1 MSRPTLSY
9 GLNLPNKKPQGLS
22 LPKANNAQKRKRTIF
37 DSDSEDD
44 GAQKEGDGSVEIST
58 IGGFGDDD
66 DNTINSNNDDEGRPS
81 SKKKPATS
89 RRKNPPHQMNHYT
102 NLSSLHSSKKH
113 AQTAEALDSSI
124 YGYDAVY
131 DSLHAKP
138 TSASSSSAAD
148 KEASTPK
155 YMTALLRSA
164 EIRKRDQ
171 LRARDKRLQRE
182 REAEGEEYA
191 DKEKF
196 VTAAYK
202 AQQEEAQRI
211 EAEEAEREREEEERR
226 KRGGGMV
233 GFYKNMLERGAK
245 RHEEVVRAAEE
256 AARSRPAEDGV
267 DKAKLQEGKEEMEA
281 REKSEAHIA
290 AELNARGANII
301 LNDEGQVVDKRQLL
315 TAGLNVVQK
324 SSKVKAA
331 PAVGAEKAAGSAGW
345 GGEARWRGVDV
356 AGSGRA
362 GQRARQTEMLTA
374 QLEERMRKEEEEN
387 EAKAKELAAKI
398 KSAKTASDVQS
409 ARERYLARKREKEEQ
424 QAEKEKKGA

>member
-22 LPKANNAQKRKRTIF
+22 LPKANNPQKRKRTIF
-37 DSDSEDD
+37 DSDSEDE
-44 GAQKEGDGSVEIST
+44 GAQKEGNGSVEIST
-58 IGGFGDDD
+58 IGGLDD
-66 DNTINSNNDDEGRPS
+66 DNASNSNDNGGRS
-81 SKKKPATS
+81 SKKPATS
-89 RRKNPPHQMNHYT
+89 KRKSPPPQINHYT

-124 YGYDAVY
+124 YDYDAVY

-138 TSASSSSAAD
+138 PPTSSSAAA

-171 LRARDKRLQRE
+171 LRARDKQLQRE

-202 AQQEEAQRI
+202 AQQEEARRI

-226 KRGGGMV
+226 KKGGGMV
-233 GFYKNMLERGAK
+233 GFYKDMLERGEK

-256 AARSRPAEDGV
+256 AARSRPAEEGV
-267 DKAKLQEGKEEMEA
+267 NKEKLPEEKEELEA
-281 REKSEAHIA
+281 GEKNEAQIA

-301 LNDEGQVVDKRQLL
+301 LNDEGKVVDKRQLL
-315 TAGLNVVQK
+315 TAGLNVAQK
-324 SSKVKAA
+324 PSKAKVA
-331 PAVGAEKAAGSAGW
+331 PAAGAEKAAGSAGW
-345 GGEARWRGVDV
+345 GGEGRFRGVDV

-362 GQRARQTEMLTA
+362 GQRARQTEMLAA
-374 QLEERMRKEEEEN
+374 QLEERMRKEEEEK
-387 EAKAKELAAKI
+387 EAKAKELAAKV
-398 KSAKTASDVQS
+398 KSSKTVTDVQS
-409 ARERYLARKREKEEQ
+409 ARERYLARKKEREKQAGKEQ
-424 QAEKEKKGA
+424 EKT

>member
-9 GLNLPNKKPQGLS
+9 GLNLPNKKRQGLP
-22 LPKANNAQKRKRTIF
+22 LPNTNNPQKRKRTIF

-44 GAQKEGDGSVEIST
+44 SAQKEGDGSVEIST
-58 IGGFGDDD
+58 IGGLDDD
-66 DNTINSNNDDEGRPS
+66 DHNNSTTTRNTDDEGRHS
-81 SKKKPATS
+81 SKKPATS
-89 RRKNPPHQMNHYT
+89 KLKNPPPQTNHYT
-102 NLSSLHSSKKH
+102 NLSSLHSSRKH

-124 YGYDAVY
+124 YDYDAVY

-138 TSASSSSAAD
+138 PSTSSSAAAN
-148 KEASTPK
+148 EASTPK

-171 LRARDKRLQRE
+171 LRARDKQLQRE

-202 AQQEEAQRI
+202 AQQEEARRI

-226 KRGGGMV
+226 KKGGGMV
-233 GFYKNMLERGAK
+233 GFYKSMLERGAK

-256 AARSRPAEDGV
+256 AVRSRPAEDGV
-267 DKAKLQEGKEEMEA
+267 DKAKLQEEKEEMEA
-281 REKSEAHIA
+281 GEKSEAQIA

-315 TAGLNVVQK
+315 TAGLNVAQK
-324 SSKVKAA
+324 PSKAKAA
-331 PAVGAEKAAGSAGW
+331 PAAGAEKAAGSAGW
-345 GGEARWRGVDV
+345 GGEARWKGVDV

-362 GQRARQTEMLTA
+362 GQRARQTEMLAA
-374 QLEERMRKEEEEN
+374 QLEERMRKEEEEK

-398 KSAKTASDVQS
+398 KSSKTASDVQS
-409 ARERYLARKREKEEQ
+409 ARERYLARKREKEQ
-424 QAEKEKKGA
+424 LAEKEKKGS